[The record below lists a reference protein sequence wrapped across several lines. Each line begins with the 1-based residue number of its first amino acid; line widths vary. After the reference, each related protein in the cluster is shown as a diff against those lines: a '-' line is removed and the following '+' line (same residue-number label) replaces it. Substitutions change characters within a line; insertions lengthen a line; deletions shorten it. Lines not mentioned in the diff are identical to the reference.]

1 MSAQRDLLRFITCG
15 SVDDGKSTLIGR
27 LLHECGLIFDD
38 TLAALSRAGGQSSR
52 SFRLGERL
60 GSLAKKPNTKIQIKK
75 NTTE

>member
-1 MSAQRDLLRFITCG
+1 MGGELARVRIQ
-15 SVDDGKSTLIGR
+15 VDQAAPP
-27 LLHECGLIFDD
+27 
-38 TLAALSRAGGQSSR
+38 AALSRAGGQSSR